1 MIALRR
7 QNKKPQ
13 QTLEWWRRGRTNH
26 HVSWFV
32 KVRQNVSKRLKAR
45 QICVDDDDKCN
56 LEKASTLIN
65 CTGHPMMHRIPNT
78 NYLICRKVYSSS
90 SVEISNKSLQ
100 LTLSPTF
107 SGVWFDVHH
116 YILSRR
122 WTILLDCS
130 LSAERD
136 QYPQLWH
143 GNCDLCILAFRLPKS
158 SLVKTSHDP

>member
-13 QTLEWWRRGRTNH
+13 QTLEWWRRGHTNH

-32 KVRQNVSKRLKAR
+32 KVRQNVSKHLKAR

-56 LEKASTLIN
+56 LEKASTHIN
-65 CTGHPMMHRIPNT
+65 CTGHPIMHRIPNT

-100 LTLSPTF
+100 LSFGPTF
-107 SGVWFDVHH
+107 REFDLMF
-116 YILSRR
+116 ITKFSFEDR
-122 WTILLDCS
+122 WYSWTVLYLRNAASTHNCDMEI
-130 LSAERD
+130 
-136 QYPQLWH
+136 
-143 GNCDLCILAFRLPKS
+143 CDLCILAFRLPK
-158 SLVKTSHDP
+158 